1 MDSNTFG
8 RYSRQEYKEHL
19 FPDKKEYYKCLDM
32 FLACRDLVRT
42 NVGDLHPKTLE
53 LRKLYEREIVDKAW
67 DLPGP
72 REKFGCLLPMKQ
84 IKNNAEFQ
92 QKFKEHVEFL
102 ANIIKG
108 CIVEYNPADK
118 IFTEAEIC
126 FVLYTHPELIKHVK
140 QQTDNMQKILLQKG
154 RARLLKNPPDTLV
167 RNVSTDIVKSVP
179 FNQRD
184 IDFDMMALMFGKMS
198 IKDAHFKQIP
208 EYIVKHINSIPSYHI
223 PTLVKEIETLGIP
236 VFGENVMEQ
245 MRLLF
250 IKHEDCPYSWS
261 SRAWYYEEPALT
273 YMKNPSK
280 KVKEASVIKN
290 PYTIGAIKYQ
300 YDAIQEL
307 ALRTCKEKHIA
318 RRKWE
323 EDAFHDYDEDGNP
336 WNIQVLYSDMI
347 RNPSVKIQRL
357 YNEMSKQ
364 Y

>member
-1 MDSNTFG
+1 MDFNTFD

-42 NVGDLHPKTLE
+42 NVGDLHPKTRE

-84 IKNNAEFQ
+84 IKNNTEFQ
-92 QKFKEHVEFL
+92 RKFKEHTEFL
-102 ANIIKG
+102 SNIIKG
-108 CIVEYNPADK
+108 CIVAYNPADK
-118 IFTEAEIC
+118 IFSEAEIC
-126 FVLYTHPELIKHVK
+126 CVLRTHPELIKHVK
-140 QQTDNMQKILLQKG
+140 EQTPAMHDILFKKG
-154 RARLLKNPPDTLV
+154 KVRYAKNLDASLV
-167 RNVSTDIVKSVP
+167 RYASADKIQSIP

-184 IDFDMMALMFGKMS
+184 IDFDMMALMSGKIS
-198 IKDAHFKQIP
+198 IKDVHFKQIP
-208 EYIVKHINSIPSYHI
+208 EYITKHVDSMTRYNLS
-223 PTLVKEIETLGIP
+223 TLVKEIETLGVP

-261 SRAWYYEEPALT
+261 SRAWFYGKPVLT

-280 KVKEASVIKN
+280 KVKKASVIKN

-323 EDAFHDYDEDGNP
+323 EDKFHDYDEDGNP